1 MADIHERDT
10 YVAAT
15 DSGSSTGAWIFG
27 IFVAALAA
35 LGIWYFSST
44 APTNDGVT
52 SAPAT
57 QTEQSAPAASTDNSA
72 PAASTESA
80 PAASNDGAASTEAAP
95 APAN

>member
-57 QTEQSAPAASTDNSA
+57 QTEQSALIAAATKQPTPARGAEGA
-72 PAASTESA
+72 YK
-80 PAASNDGAASTEAAP
+80 DGAKVIAEECRVSE
-95 APAN
+95 